1 MKMIA
6 LQSGSNGNC
15 IYVETNGIRLLF
27 DAGIS
32 GKQAEQR
39 LAAHG
44 RNIREVDA
52 LIISHEHRD
61 HSHAMGIFHRK
72 FGLPVYATRKTIAA
86 AGARQRL
93 GRIDHLRHYAAGTVL
108 QFGTVSVQTICTPH
122 DGDDPV
128 AFVVDD
134 GRHRLGILTD
144 LGHVFRQLTDVIPT
158 LDAVLLESNYDPD
171 MLAEGFYP
179 EPLKRRIQGQGGH
192 LSNVEAAE
200 LLRDSMGKKLKWVCL
215 GHLSGENN
223 NPEIA
228 ADTHRSIWG
237 DRVPLLLASRHD
249 ATDVIE
255 VNR

>member
-1 MKMIA
+1 MQMIA

-15 IYVETNGIRLLF
+15 IYVEANGIRLLF

-44 RNIREVDA
+44 RDIRDVDA

-72 FGLPVYATRKTIAA
+72 FGLPVYVTRRTLAA

-93 GRIDHLRHYAAGTVL
+93 GRIDHLRHYAAGTAL
-108 QFGTVSVQTICTPH
+108 QFGTVSVQTVCTPH

-144 LGHVFRQLTDVIPT
+144 LGHAFRSLTDLIPT
-158 LDAVLLESNYDPD
+158 LDALLLESNYDPD
-171 MLAEGFYP
+171 MLATGFYP
-179 EPLKRRIQGQGGH
+179 EPLKRRIRGQAGH

-200 LLRDSMGKKLKWVCL
+200 LLRNSMGRKLKWVCL

-223 NPEIA
+223 APELA
-228 ADTHRSIWG
+228 AETHRSIWG
-237 DRVPLLLASRHD
+237 DRVPLLLAGRNG
-249 ATDVIE
+249 ATDVID
-255 VNR
+255 V